1 MISDKSRALK
11 LAEEKKRILKQ
22 KEDQIIN
29 VIVTLKANPK
39 FIKLLTFSLNSM
51 DTLITPPNRE
61 IKLNSKLII
70 QNDGVAVLKITAS
83 INISN
88 EEIVTVHFY
97 METSHDSGALDVF
110 LASARK
116 KALEML
122 EHEENLKLIFLHLL
136 N

>member
-1 MISDKSRALK
+1 MISDKSRAIK
-11 LAEEKKRILKQ
+11 LAEEKKRALKQ

-51 DTLITPPNRE
+51 DMLITPPNRE

-88 EEIVTVHFY
+88 EEIVTVR
-97 METSHDSGALDVF
+97 F
-110 LASARK
+110 L
-116 KALEML
+116 
-122 EHEENLKLIFLHLL
+122 LL
-136 N
+136 

>member
-88 EEIVTVHFY
+88 EEIVTVI
-97 METSHDSGALDVF
+97 L
-110 LASARK
+110 
-116 KALEML
+116 
-122 EHEENLKLIFLHLL
+122 
-136 N
+136 